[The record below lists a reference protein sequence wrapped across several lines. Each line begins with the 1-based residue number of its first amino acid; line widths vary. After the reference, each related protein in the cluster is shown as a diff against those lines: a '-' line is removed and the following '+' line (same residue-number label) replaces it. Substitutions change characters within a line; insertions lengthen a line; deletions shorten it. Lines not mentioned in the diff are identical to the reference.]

1 MKNFEH
7 VTAKSFEEASSVLV
21 QYPGSVAIAGGSDL
35 LDVLKKSLLPWK
47 PDHMVDLKRISDADK
62 IKVDGGKLNIGALA
76 TLSDIASSD
85 TVKEKAPIVAEA
97 AYSVASPLVR
107 NMGTLGG
114 NICQETRCWFF
125 RYPHIVGGRLNCY
138 RKGGDICYAAQGRN
152 RYHSIFGGM
161 KAHTTP
167 CTQECP
173 GGTDIPAYMEQVRK
187 GNIAGAA
194 HIIMKRNPMPMITSR
209 VCAHT
214 CQAKCNRCEN
224 DEGVAISFVERYVGD
239 YILAH
244 LDDYYPK
251 PRKETGK
258 RVAIIGAG
266 PAGLAAAFYLRQAG
280 NNVTV
285 FDNKEKAG
293 GMLMYTI
300 PLYRLPRDIV
310 NKFTGALVKMG
321 VEFKLKTHIGKDLKP
336 AELEKQYDS
345 VFYATGAWKRPV
357 IGIAGEE
364 LTEFGLDFLAEVNKW
379 MESKINTE
387 VLVTGGGNVA
397 MDVAVTAK
405 RLGAKVV
412 TLACLEK
419 EDEMPASKEEIAR
432 AREEGITILNGW
444 GLSKVVSKGGK
455 VQGMEVKRCVSVF
468 DDKSQFSPKYDE
480 SEKMVISAGSILMA
494 VGQEVDLSFLDE
506 KYKIQLNRRGLIT
519 VDEETGETS
528 RKGIFAGGDVAVGPS
543 TVIRALLHGRV
554 AAAGMNRYM
563 GVKEGG
569 CCGKGESEQKFVTFD
584 ASVSQKAS
592 AAQQKEV
599 PLTERSLEKED
610 SFTLS
615 AEDAVAEAG
624 RCLNCSCYSSS
635 PSDLAPALIAL
646 DAIIVTN
653 KRSVAAEEFLCSRM
667 KVSDFLEAGEIVER
681 IEIPEAKNVKMKY
694 AKFRLRD
701 AIDFAIVSVAAA
713 LKIEGSNVK
722 AVRIVLGGVAPV
734 PMRANAAEGF
744 LIGKKLTEAAVE
756 QAAELSVKGAS
767 PLAENEFKIIELKA
781 LMKKT
786 LLELAK

>member
-7 VTAKSFEEASSVLV
+7 VTAKSFEEASDALV
-21 QYPGSVAIAGGSDL
+21 QHPGSVAIAGGSDL
-35 LDVLKKSLLPWK
+35 LDVLKKSLFPWK
-47 PDHMVDLKRISDADK
+47 PGLVVDLKRIQDADK
-62 IKVDGGKLNIGALA
+62 IKVDGDKLNIGALT
-76 TLSDIASSD
+76 TLADIAASD

-107 NMGTLGG
+107 NIGTAGG

-138 RKGGDICYAAQGRN
+138 RKGGDMCYAAQGRN
-152 RYHSIFGGM
+152 RYHSIFGGI

-187 GNIAGAA
+187 GDIAGAA
-194 HIIMKRNPMPMITSR
+194 HTIMKSNPMPMITSR

-214 CQAKCNRCEN
+214 CQTKCNRCEN

-251 PRKETGK
+251 PIIETGK
-258 RVAIIGAG
+258 SVAIVGAG

-285 FDNKEKAG
+285 YDNKEKAG

-310 NKFTGALVKMG
+310 TKFTGVLEKMG
-321 VEFKLKTHIGKDLKP
+321 VAFKLKTNIGNDLRP
-336 AELEKQYDS
+336 TELEKQYDS

-444 GLSKVVSKGGK
+444 GLSKVVSEDGK

-468 DDKSQFSPKYDE
+468 DDKGHFSPKYDE

-494 VGQEVDLSFLDE
+494 VGQTVDLSFLDE
-506 KYKIQLNRRGLIT
+506 KYQIQLNRRGLIT
-519 VDEETGETS
+519 VDEETGATS
-528 RKGIFAGGDVAVGPS
+528 RKGVFAGGDVTAGPS
-543 TVIRALLHGRV
+543 TVIRAILHGRV
-554 AAAGMNRYM
+554 AATGMNRYLE
-563 GVKEGG
+563 VPDGG
-569 CCGKGESEQKFVTFD
+569 CCGKSESELKFVTYD
-584 ASVSQKAS
+584 SSAAQKET
-592 AAQQKEV
+592 AAQQKEI
-599 PLTERSLEKED
+599 LLAERSLEKED

-615 AEDAVAEAG
+615 AEDAKSEAG

-635 PSDLAPALIAL
+635 PSDLAPALIAI
-646 DAIIVTN
+646 DATIVTN
-653 KRSVAAEEFLCSRM
+653 KRSVAAEKFLCSKMR
-667 KVSDFLEAGEIVER
+667 VSDFLEQGEIVER
-681 IEIPEAKNVKMKY
+681 IEIPEANGAKMKY
-694 AKFRLRD
+694 AKFRLRE

-713 LKIEGSNVK
+713 LKLEGSTVK
-722 AVRIVLGGVAPV
+722 AVRIVLGGVAPI
-734 PMRANAAEGF
+734 PIRADEAEGF
-744 LIGKKLTEAAVE
+744 LMGKKLTEANAE